1 MKNEK
6 VAKTLEI
13 LENIDELNG
22 DIYEVLG
29 IVIDDVHQMF
39 EATDR
44 KQFLKEKKDARN
56 VIKSLL
62 KRVSNT
68 TFADREIARREKKEE
83 K

>member
-6 VAKTLEI
+6 IAKTLEI

-29 IVIDDVHQMF
+29 IVIDDIYQMF

-44 KQFLKEKKDARN
+44 GQFLKEKKDARN

-68 TFADREIARREKKEE
+68 TFADREIARREKKEG